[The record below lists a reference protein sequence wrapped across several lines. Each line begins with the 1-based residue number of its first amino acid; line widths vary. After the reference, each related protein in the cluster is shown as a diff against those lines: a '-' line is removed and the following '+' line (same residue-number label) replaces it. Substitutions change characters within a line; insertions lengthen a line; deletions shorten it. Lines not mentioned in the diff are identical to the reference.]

1 MTRKSTTKTLY
12 SGHRKRLKER
22 FLTDPQGLQEYELL
36 ELLLGYA
43 LVRKDTKPLAKQL
56 LQHFGSLSQVL
67 KARQEELELF
77 SGFGPGV
84 WTLWQV
90 FRECM
95 ARAAMAPVVEK
106 EVVASP
112 EAIARAAKER
122 FAGLSCEEC
131 WIVLVDTGHRCLA
144 WERIGQGSLSAIA
157 ITPRD
162 IIAKVLERKA
172 HGFILMHNHPS
183 GSAKPSR
190 EDLVLTEHLRQ
201 LSPPM
206 GIAFLEHIIITDKE
220 CRSILSGYTFT

>member
-1 MTRKSTTKTLY
+1 MTSKSTINTLH

-22 FLTDPQGLQEYELL
+22 FLADPQGLQEYELL

-56 LQHFGSLSQVL
+56 LRHFGSLAHVL
-67 KARQEELELF
+67 RARQEELEQF
-77 SGFGPGV
+77 EGFGPGV

-90 FRECM
+90 FRECA
-95 ARAAMAPVVEK
+95 ARTAMAPLLEK
-106 EVVASP
+106 QVLASP
-112 EAIARAAKER
+112 EAIAHAAKER
-122 FAGLSCEEC
+122 FAGLTCEEC
-131 WIVLVDTGHRCLA
+131 WIALVDTGHRCLG
-144 WERIGQGSLSAIA
+144 WERLAQGSLSAIA
-157 ITPRD
+157 IAPRD

-190 EDLVLTEHLRQ
+190 EDLVLTEILRQ

-206 GIAFLEHIIITDKE
+206 GIAFLEHIIITEKE
-220 CRSILSGYTFT
+220 CRSILSGYTY